1 MRIALK
7 LWQSQLSSTFHLCF
21 PTNTCSQN
29 TKMMKLMVSKHFIPD
44 IFERLAKWWCHHLNH
59 NYLIKYACLYA
70 WFVAIRCYQ
79 MCFTILSFTILL
91 PWQHSGSQSS
101 QMIMA
106 ILPTFGLP
114 VWNWHY
120 FWKSWSQNQI
130 SFPNVSHYHFSFI
143 SLPLIICKLMW
154 PFFAIWVYCFSHHH
168 LHCM

>member
-1 MRIALK
+1 
-7 LWQSQLSSTFHLCF
+7 
-21 PTNTCSQN
+21 
-29 TKMMKLMVSKHFIPD
+29 MMKLMVSKHFIPD
-44 IFERLAKWWCHHLNH
+44 IFERLAKWWCHHLNY

-79 MCFTILSFTILL
+79 MCFTILSLTILL

-101 QMIMA
+101 QMVMA

-154 PFFAIWVYCFSHHH
+154 PFLLFGCIASHTITYTVCNFKLWPRYAELQSHSIMNKFWG
-168 LHCM
+168 LPVKSF

>member
-1 MRIALK
+1 
-7 LWQSQLSSTFHLCF
+7 
-21 PTNTCSQN
+21 
-29 TKMMKLMVSKHFIPD
+29 MMKLMVSKHFIPD
-44 IFERLAKWWCHHLNH
+44 IFERLAKWWCHHLNY

-79 MCFTILSFTILL
+79 MCFTILSLTILL

-101 QMIMA
+101 QMVMA

-154 PFFAIWVYCFSHHH
+154 PFFCYLGVLLRDASFSQP
-168 LHCM
+168 MRRGQ